1 MGRARA
7 TVLAAV
13 VVISVTVGSV
23 AVAGAA
29 ATGPSTVN
37 SSSVVEDRAA
47 AEPSAVNERSADAA
61 SNGSASGTADA
72 TVDAD
77 ERPAPLV
84 EQWSET
90 FDNERGDV
98 IADVE
103 GTDDGAVVFAGETR
117 LAWDDSPTTQAWVGR
132 VDSLTGDLDWET
144 AWGDGETRVCPDN
157 LPCST
162 SYPDD
167 TAADVAPDG
176 NGGFLVTGYTETLST
191 RYGKRTGDDECR
203 YNVLLMRVSAGG
215 ATNAEGAGDCTS
227 WIGGASGIAPG
238 ATGSVVAGMHVASYR
253 AGDTQPQWTAFQNS
267 GIGFADVIA
276 VDDGY
281 VAVGHR
287 PNGPG
292 TVAKIGPSGSV
303 VWSRTVGSGSVVLR
317 RVVETEDGSYA
328 YTGWTERNG
337 DLEALVGET
346 TASGA
351 VNWTTTY
358 GGEGSQSGYDLVE
371 VSDGYVVAGIDAKTR
386 PANSLAPPYG
396 DGWLFKVN
404 ASGQARWERNFT
416 REDEVGGFA
425 AIETTDNGF
434 VMAGGVKDSQ
444 GLDRQTVESRDGWVA
459 RALRC
464 VDTDGDGDTDDDD
477 DALCDNWEDEGI
489 DVDGD
494 GRADLDLPEMGA
506 DREHKDVFVEVDYM
520 DCGAAGSASCRT
532 DHDHEPTTESL
543 DRVEAAFADA
553 PVDNPDGETGVNVH
567 LQVDDAVPED
577 RVLDFGGSFDM
588 SEYFAIKYGD
598 DRCSTEDGGG
608 HFGTTDDRESD
619 DCEKRLEARLLAY
632 HYLLSGH
639 NNSVGALGLA
649 PTPGNDLM
657 SFVSGPQTDD
667 LVRERARRTY
677 QNDSLEDRTIHEER
691 VWLESVTIMHELGHN
706 LGLRHGGDDDRNNK
720 PNYLSLMNYQYAH
733 NYVGRATSLPGV
745 DDDALTRPDS
755 DLDFSRER
763 LPPLDE
769 TSLTESAGLQGPGDE
784 RSIFIDNVSAEVG
797 PQRFVI
803 PGSGEIDWNRDDR
816 IAGSTSADV
825 NYDGTRTDLTGH
837 EDWSTLRYNFRET
850 GWFRQQFAAFSD
862 FDSEWT
868 YRAHLDAGLGS
879 PDVDDD
885 GVQNY
890 RDNCPLLANAGQ
902 ADGNGDGTGDA
913 CTRDTEPPIPAFAV
927 EEVTVDG
934 EPAIRFDASNSTDPE
949 DRGVIAYTWDFGDE
963 SSGFGQS
970 PTHAFAEAGEYAVAL
985 TVEDFDGDTAT
996 VERSVSVEAGADSGG
1011 EPGADGGDGT
1021 GDDGSDADGDAGSVN
1036 DPSSPGDSRAD
1047 GPAAVGPLSALPGGF
1062 PGLGLGFVG
1071 GLAGGVVL
1079 VAALASLGVLRRKE
1093 S

>member
-1 MGRARA
+1 MGRALA
-7 TVLAAV
+7 TVLAALV
-13 VVISVTVGSV
+13 VVSLTVGSV

-29 ATGPSTVN
+29 TGPSTVDDP
-37 SSSVVEDRAA
+37 SAVEDRAV
-47 AEPSAVNERSADAA
+47 AEPSTVGERSPDAVR
-61 SNGSASGTADA
+61 NGTAGGVTGA

-90 FDNERGDV
+90 FDGERGDV
-98 IADVE
+98 IADIE
-103 GTDDGAVVFAGETR
+103 GTDDGGVVFAGETR

-132 VDSLTGDLDWET
+132 VDSLTGDLDWQT
-144 AWGDGETRVCPDN
+144 AWGDGETRVCPDD

-167 TAADVAPDG
+167 TAGDIAPDG
-176 NGGFLVTGYTETLST
+176 NGGFLVTGYSETLSA
-191 RYGKRTGDDECR
+191 RYVKRTGEGDCR

-215 ATNAEGAGDCTS
+215 ATNADGAGDCTT
-227 WIGGASGIAPG
+227 WIGGASGVAPG

-253 AGDTQPQWTAFQNS
+253 AGDTEPQWTAFQNS
-267 GIGFADVIA
+267 GIGFSDVIA

-303 VWSRTVGSGSVVLR
+303 VWSRSVGSGSVVLR

-328 YTGWTERNG
+328 YAGWTERNG
-337 DLEALVGET
+337 DLDALVGEA
-346 TASGA
+346 TADGA
-351 VNWTTTY
+351 INWTTTY
-358 GGEGSQSGYDLVE
+358 GGNGYQSGVDLVE
-371 VSDGYVVAGIDAKTR
+371 VSGGYVVAGANAETR
-386 PANSLAPPYG
+386 PQNSLAAPYG

-404 ASGQARWERNFT
+404 ASGQARWEKNFT
-416 REDEVGGFA
+416 REDQVGGFA

-434 VMAGGVKDSQ
+434 VMAGGVKESQ
-444 GLDRQTVESRDGWVA
+444 GLDRSTVESRDGWVA

-494 GRADLDLPEMGA
+494 GQPDLDLPGMGA
-506 DREHKDVFVEVDYM
+506 DREHKDVLVEVDYM
-520 DCGAAGSASCRT
+520 DCGAGGSESCST
-532 DHDHEPTTESL
+532 PHDHEPTAESL

-598 DRCSTEDGGG
+598 DRCSTGDDGG

-667 LVRERARRTY
+667 LVRERARRTH

-691 VWLESVTIMHELGHN
+691 VWLEAVTIMHELGHN
-706 LGLRHGGDDDRNNK
+706 LGLRHGGGDDRNNK

-745 DDDALTRPDS
+745 DDDALARPNS

-769 TSLTESAGLQGPGDE
+769 TALTESAGLRGPGDE
-784 RSIFIDNVSAEVG
+784 RSIFIGNVSGEG
-797 PQRFVI
+797 PRRFVI

-825 NYDGTRTDLTGH
+825 NYDGARTALTGY
-837 EDWSTLRYNFRET
+837 EDWSNLQYDFRET
-850 GWFRQQFAAFSD
+850 GWFRQQFSRFSD
-862 FDSEWT
+862 FHSEWT
-868 YRAHLDAGLGS
+868 FRAHLDAGLGS
-879 PDVDDD
+879 PDVDGD
-885 GVQNY
+885 GVSNY
-890 RDNCPLLANAGQ
+890 RDNCPLLGNAGQ

-913 CTRDTEPPIPAFAV
+913 CTRDTEAPVPQFGV
-927 EEVTVDG
+927 EAVTVDG
-934 EPAIRFDASNSTDPE
+934 EPAVRFDASNSTDPE
-949 DRGVIAYTWDFGDE
+949 QRGVIAYTWDFGDE

-970 PTHAFAEAGEYAVAL
+970 PTHAFAEAGEYSVAL

-996 VERSVSVEAGADSGG
+996 VERSVAVDAVAASDGEANAD
-1011 EPGADGGDGT
+1011 DGGDGDASS
-1021 GDDGSDADGDAGSVN
+1021 GDGGAESVD
-1036 DPSSPGDSRAD
+1036 DPSSNGDASVA
-1047 GPAAVGPLSALPGGF
+1047 GPAAVGPLSALPGGL

-1071 GLAGGVVL
+1071 GIAGGVVL
-1079 VAALASLGVLRRKE
+1079 VAGLASLGVLRRKE